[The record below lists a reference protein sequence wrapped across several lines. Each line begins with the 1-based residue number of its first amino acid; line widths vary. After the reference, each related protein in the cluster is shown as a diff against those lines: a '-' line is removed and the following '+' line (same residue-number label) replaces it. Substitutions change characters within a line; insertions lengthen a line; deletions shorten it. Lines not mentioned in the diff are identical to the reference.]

1 MALAPWN
8 VLAAGKI
15 RTDAEEQRRLE
26 SGEGGR
32 TAFSDEWKRTETE
45 RKVSEALE
53 KVAQE
58 VGAKSITS
66 GVFPSSILLC
76 RSRSSVLVMQSP

>member
-1 MALAPWN
+1 MAIAPWN
-8 VLAAGKI
+8 VLAGGKI

-32 TAFSDEWKRTETE
+32 TTFDDDWKRTETE
-45 RKVSEALE
+45 RNISQALE

-66 GVFPSSILLC
+66 GTSFFLFLL
-76 RSRSSVLVMQSP
+76 RARRALSKS

>member
-1 MALAPWN
+1 MAIAPWN
-8 VLAAGKI
+8 VLAGGKI

-32 TAFSDEWKRTETE
+32 TTFDGDWKRTETE
-45 RKVSEALE
+45 RKVSQALE

-66 GVFPSSILLC
+66 GKPLC
-76 RSRSSVLVMQSP
+76 LFSLR

>member
-15 RTDAEEQRRLE
+15 RTDEEEERRRKT
-26 SGEGGR
+26 GEKGR
-32 TAFSDEWKRTETE
+32 MLMDPHWE
-45 RKVSEALE
+45 RNEEEKKICKALE
-53 KVAQE
+53 LVAKQ

-66 GVFPSSILLC
+66 GKYHHPFRKH
-76 RSRSSVLVMQSP
+76 RST